1 MDCGT
6 KAATLDQG
14 VPSSAQRVLTVKI
27 GRSNPHTEV
36 QDALAV
42 HSDVWSMA

>member
-27 GRSNPHTEV
+27 GRSTPPHRGARRV
-36 QDALAV
+36 GRAQ
-42 HSDVWSMA
+42 